1 MAKVARGVPAMPA
14 HELPRRPC
22 QSHSHC
28 LHYGGMRAL
37 FSAVVLVSL
46 SFTSIAVAASSEG
59 PAGREAFRAIYQEL
73 VETDTSATTGSCTR
87 LVRAIE
93 TRLKAAGYAG
103 DDVQLVIPEGKPD
116 DGNIVARIRASAAG
130 KSGSAKKGVL
140 LLAHIDVVDA
150 KRADWERDPFKLV
163 EENGF
168 FYGRGAADDKAMAA
182 VFLDLMIRLK
192 QEKSFK
198 PRRDLI
204 LALTCGEETS
214 NRTNGVDYLLRNHR
228 ELIDAAFALNEGAGG
243 LLSNDGKPLALE
255 VQAGEKI
262 HQVFSME
269 VTNPGGH
276 SSRPVP
282 ENAIYR
288 LAVATQKVAG
298 LSFPIQINPVV
309 REFFR
314 VTGPILGGEMGA
326 AMSAVAQD
334 PANASAL
341 AVLMKD
347 ASYNALLH
355 TTCVATQ
362 LEGGH
367 AANALPQRA
376 TLTLSCRLMQEM
388 SAEQVKEIL
397 EKTVDDPQVK
407 VSIVRRR
414 DGSSAPPLT
423 AEIMDPVKAQ
433 AAKLWP
439 GVAIA
444 PSMSVGATD
453 GRFLMNAG
461 IPTYG
466 MSGMFSVP
474 GEGNAHGLNEK
485 IRVKSLYEGR
495 EFLEGV
501 VRAYV
506 K

>member
-1 MAKVARGVPAMPA
+1 MRTALAAVIVSISF
-14 HELPRRPC
+14 LPITC
-22 QSHSHC
+22 F
-28 LHYGGMRAL
+28 G
-37 FSAVVLVSL
+37 
-46 SFTSIAVAASSEG
+46 ASSDG
-59 PAGREAFRAIYQEL
+59 APGREAFRAIYQEL
-73 VETDTSATTGSCTR
+73 VETDSSATTGSCTKV
-87 LVRAIE
+87 VRAAE
-93 TRLKAAGYAG
+93 ARLKAAGFSG
-103 DDVQLVIPEGKPD
+103 DDVQVVIPDGKPD
-116 DGNIVARIRASAAG
+116 DGNIVARIRAKGAT
-130 KSGSAKKGVL
+130 KKGVL

-150 KRADWERDPFKLV
+150 KREDWERDPFKLI
-163 EENGF
+163 EENGY

-192 QEKSFK
+192 QEKRFT

-204 LALTCGEETS
+204 MALTCGEETS
-214 NRTNGVDYLLRNHR
+214 NRVNGVDYLLKNHR

-243 LLSNDGKPLALE
+243 LLSTDGKPLALE

-288 LAVATQKVAG
+288 LAVATQKIAG
-298 LSFPIQINPVV
+298 LSFPIQITPVV
-309 REFFR
+309 REYFR
-314 VTGPILGGEMGA
+314 VTGPIVGGDVGA
-326 AMSAVAQD
+326 AMSAVAKD
-334 PANASAL
+334 TGDASAL
-341 AVLMKD
+341 GVLQKD
-347 ASYNALLH
+347 PGYNALLH

-362 LEGGH
+362 MEGGH

-376 TLTLSCRLMQEM
+376 TVTLSCRLMQEM

-397 EKTVDDPQVK
+397 ENAVADPQVK
-407 VSIVRRR
+407 VNIVRRR
-414 DGSSAPPLT
+414 EGSSAPPLT
-423 AEIMDPVKAQ
+423 PEIMGPVKAQ

-439 GVAIA
+439 GVPVA
-444 PSMSVGATD
+444 PSMTAGATD